1 MFYALKLS
9 DYMGWKYE
17 YFTSETLAIKRFEAE
32 NSHKWLTSS
41 RVQLFKMDIIP
52 SNGFPIYPV
61 FVPTHKYVLNKKTFQ
76 YEWKKI
82 KRKYELK
89 GTK

>member
-9 DYMGWKYE
+9 DYMGWRYE
-17 YFTSETLAIKRFEAE
+17 TYASEKEAIERFSSRQ
-32 NSHKWLTSS
+32 SHKTLVSD
-41 RVQLFKMDIIP
+41 RVQLFRMDIIP
-52 SNGFPIYPV
+52 SHGFAIYPV
-61 FVPTHKYVLNKKTFQ
+61 FVPTHKYVFNKKTFQ

-89 GTK
+89 GE